1 MYRPLGLHG
10 LLWASITTYVLT
22 FVIIII
28 IIIIIIIY
36 F

>member
-10 LLWASITTYVLT
+10 LLWASLTTYVLT
-22 FVIIII
+22 FVIMIM
-28 IIIIIIIY
+28 IIIIIY